1 VKVGNIK
8 DSMSIKNFLNLVEEQ
23 IEEED
28 GDGVDPEQVLEEVME
43 ERLVLQ
49 SIQDN
54 DEDQEQSQ
62 QPVPTLPDA

>member
-8 DSMSIKNFLNLVEEQ
+8 GSMSIKNFLNLVEEQ
-23 IEEED
+23 IEED